1 MGEILSISIPKAGKG
16 YTFDL
21 DMDDIQGSE
30 DGSKKGIPSEVIR
43 EMLLLGAKAI
53 LNRGMST
60 EKSSKDMS
68 EREAEA
74 NQKVILGI
82 VEKNWKSMQEGTIR
96 FTGGKQ
102 KKLTGALN
110 VIAMRIARETVKFAL
125 KREGYV
131 VSHYKAAQITE
142 LAKQLLE
149 TEDGEEIMVQAKEE
163 LDRRNQR
170 QKALK
175 ANLHL
180 DQLEAD
186 PELVKKAESKKR
198 KKGEEVSLA
207 AIQGSVRAS
216 RREGPTARH

>member
-1 MGEILSISIPKAGKG
+1 
-16 YTFDL
+16 
-21 DMDDIQGSE
+21 
-30 DGSKKGIPSEVIR
+30 
-43 EMLLLGAKAI
+43 
-53 LNRGMST
+53 
-60 EKSSKDMS
+60 
-68 EREAEA
+68 
-74 NQKVILGI
+74 
-82 VEKNWKSMQEGTIR
+82 
-96 FTGGKQ
+96 
-102 KKLTGALN
+102 
-110 VIAMRIARETVKFAL
+110 L

-149 TEDGEEIMVQAKEE
+149 TEDGEEIMAQAKEE

-180 DQLEAD
+180 DRLEVD
-186 PELVKKAESKKR
+186 PDLVKKAEANAAKKR